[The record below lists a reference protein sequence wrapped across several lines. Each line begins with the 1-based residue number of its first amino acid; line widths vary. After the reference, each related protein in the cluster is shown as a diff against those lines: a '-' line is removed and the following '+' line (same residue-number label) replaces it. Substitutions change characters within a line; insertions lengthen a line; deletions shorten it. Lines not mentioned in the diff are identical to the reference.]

1 MEHLREFGLSR
12 DPFVNDPVLQF
23 YYESPVHRSAERRL
37 MRGIAQHK
45 GLCLLLGEPGAG
57 KSMLVRHLLEELE
70 EEAYEASLLSI
81 VQGGV
86 GPQWLLSRVAARL
99 GVEEPAEAP
108 LEILAQCYDRLAA
121 FREEGRRPVVVV
133 DDAQRL
139 RDPACMEALRA
150 LLELEYEDHHLLT
163 LILAGEPGLDAVLAL
178 DPALPHRLDMRV
190 SLDPFDVP
198 TATAYL
204 AHRVTAA
211 GGHPTLLQPETVQAI
226 QALGRGLP
234 RRMNTLADNALFE
247 AHLANRTQLLPQ
259 DVERAAEDLGYR
271 DDLGPTA
278 LADSMPPGA
287 GGVIPGGEPIDL
299 TQEVA
304 GLSGD
309 GLDDPM
315 PAFEEPAMAAFEEPE
330 KDLEEASLFEPES
343 PPTVVMDGIP
353 EPAGV
358 DDDVEELFDNLI
370 DD

>member
-23 YYESPVHRSAERRL
+23 YYESPVHRGAERRL

-81 VQGGV
+81 VRGDADA
-86 GPQWLLSRVAARL
+86 QWLLARVAARL
-99 GVEEPAEAP
+99 GVEEPAETP
-108 LEILAQCYDRLAA
+108 LETLAQCYDRLSA
-121 FREEGRRPVVVV
+121 FREEGRRPVIVV

-139 RDPACMEALRA
+139 RDPACMAALRA

-163 LILAGEPGLDAVLAL
+163 LILVGEPGLDAVVAL

-190 SLDPFDVP
+190 TLDPFDVP

-204 AHRVTAA
+204 AHRVSTA

-226 QALGRGLP
+226 QVLGRGLP

-247 AHLANRTQLLPQ
+247 AHLSSRTQVLPE
-259 DVERAAEDLGYR
+259 DVERAAEALGYR
-271 DDLGPTA
+271 EDLGPTS
-278 LADSMPPGA
+278 LADSMPPGV
-287 GGVIPGGEPIDL
+287 GGGIPGGEPIDL
-299 TQEVA
+299 THEVA
-304 GLSGD
+304 GLSDD
-309 GLDDPM
+309 GLDEPM
-315 PAFEEPAMAAFEEPE
+315 PAFEELE
-330 KDLEEASLFEPES
+330 KDPEEASLFEPES
-343 PPTVVMDGIP
+343 PPTVVMDGV
-353 EPAGV
+353 PAPSAV

-370 DD
+370 ED